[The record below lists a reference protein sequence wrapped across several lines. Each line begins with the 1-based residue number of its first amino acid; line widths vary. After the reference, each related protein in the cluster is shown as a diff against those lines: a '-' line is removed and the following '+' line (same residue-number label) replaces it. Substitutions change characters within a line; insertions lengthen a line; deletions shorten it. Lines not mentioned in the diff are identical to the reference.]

1 MNDTATSTAPVP
13 VTILSGFLGAGKT
26 TLLERILKDP
36 QGTRYGVL
44 VNDFGAI
51 NIDAELIVETG
62 ADQVSL
68 ANGCIC
74 CTIRHDLVEAIGNL
88 LDAVPPPEHLV
99 IETSGVSRP
108 IAVADAVEDPSLAGR
123 VSLDAVFC
131 LVDAAGFSDLD
142 YASTELAIEQVSGA
156 DMAVINKCD
165 IASDQDIANV
175 ETTLRG
181 PMPKLRVLRT
191 RFSEVPREVLFGP
204 GRPPPARAKPEITGH
219 DHDHDH
225 NHDHEHDH
233 GAEFEAWSWRAEAP
247 LDRVRFRDAIRAL
260 PESLLRAKGVLR
272 FADRPGERAVFQLVG
287 KRHTLSAESGTAPA
301 SSQLVAIGRHGAFDA
316 EKLTEIFD
324 ACRAES

>member
-1 MNDTATSTAPVP
+1 MTGMTTPTAPVP

-74 CTIRHDLVEAIGNL
+74 CTIRDDLVEAIGNL
-88 LDAVPPPEHLV
+88 LDAEPPPEHLV

-108 IAVADAVEDPSLAGR
+108 VAVADAVEDPSLAGR

-131 LVDAAGFSDLD
+131 LVDAAGFRDLD
-142 YASTELAIEQVSGA
+142 YASTELAIEQVCGA

-165 IASDQDIANV
+165 IASDQDIAGV

-191 RFSEVPREVLFGP
+191 RYAEVPREVLFGP
-204 GRPPPARAKPEITGH
+204 GRPATVRVKPQTEDHAHSH
-219 DHDHDH
+219 D
-225 NHDHEHDH
+225 HDHEHDH
-233 GAEFEAWSWRAEAP
+233 RAEFEAWSWQAEGP
-247 LDRVRFRDAIRAL
+247 LDRARFREAVRAL

-272 FADRPGERAVFQLVG
+272 FADRPSERAIFQLVG

-301 SSQLVAIGRHGAFDA
+301 TSQLVAIGRHGAFDA

-324 ACRAES
+324 ACRATVPS